1 PALKV
6 RLNPSAAGVAGEQF
20 EILRDPPNGQSTW
33 FYHQDPTI
41 DVAAVRVD
49 YNFVQKKGLEVSF
62 FAQGQHT
69 IMRDQ
74 MNTEQVAAG
83 DGIFVLGFPMN
94 LAGQQRNYVIARQG
108 IIARI
113 SEMLER
119 ASTTFMIDALIFP
132 GNSGG
137 PVVLRPEAIAI
148 EGTKS

>member
-1 PALKV
+1 MLIPAFFLSCTVAIGDLTAISVPGATPRIEWQTTGTGFFYGFMTKDDPEPGKKEYEIHLVTPRHVVQDRPALKV

-69 IMRDQ
+69 ILRDQ
-74 MNTEQVAAG
+74 MN
-83 DGIFVLGFPMN
+83 
-94 LAGQQRNYVIARQG
+94 
-108 IIARI
+108 
-113 SEMLER
+113 
-119 ASTTFMIDALIFP
+119 
-132 GNSGG
+132 
-137 PVVLRPEAIAI
+137 
-148 EGTKS
+148 